1 VHRRESATTRVLAGF
16 LLAPVAIAAAT
27 CLLVSGCSPGADYP
41 SLFPAVHDMPPPR
54 PDTPLDPVQVQQAT
68 EDLITARD
76 HLSAEM
82 QGSGQPKTPPA
93 AARQVAAKPAD
104 KTADKKKQPTADA
117 PAAAAGSKPTATDG
131 AQTAGA
137 ETKP

>member
-1 VHRRESATTRVLAGF
+1 MHRRESVTTRVLAGF

-27 CLLVSGCSPGADYP
+27 CLLLSGCSPGADYP

-82 QGSGQPKTPPA
+82 QGGQPKTPPNA
-93 AARQVAAKPAD
+93 AKEAAAKPAE
-104 KTADKKKQPTADA
+104 KTANKKKSPAVNA
-117 PAAAAGSKPTATDG
+117 PAAATGGKQTATDG
-131 AQTAGA
+131 TQTAGA